1 MKEMWNEMPNAFAGF
16 TWNLNGYSHKT
27 SFSNADSL
35 TMNEALN
42 AFRLSPEPP
51 VNDHNACV
59 REAIQQRNLDW
70 FSFFLHH
77 YEPRLNGIVRR
88 FFQQNG
94 IAGNDPERFLDYKLN
109 CAQALL
115 LCLSKYD
122 PDKDSD
128 FLKFAHHHL
137 RDALLFSRAMEEAG
151 SFTSI
156 AEYRRVRRIGAI
168 YNQTHQNQAEAVAK
182 FLETAEY
189 KGSTS
194 AEDLLTIAHRNR
206 SIVPL
211 FRTEQDED
219 GEETGEDVTR
229 DDRWDYVEILWNG
242 IRAEKIQEA
251 FSKLNYREQ
260 TILERRLAIC
270 MTCGRVG
277 SWKHRPTFEDLAIMF
292 EGSTANGAERAY
304 KKAIEHLTEALV
316 ANGTIHAIRL
326 KQKSKTKH
334 KRKITSAVYEYQAD
348 CEGEW
353 GEFKFNFETNEAEVI
368 RLAELDTTKTNRF
381 AKKAIAYLQQCENPP
396 KEMLLPFEDESES
409 LQSPHRS
416 LYTFR
421 SPP

>member
-1 MKEMWNEMPNAFAGF
+1 MKEMWSEMPKALDGF
-16 TWNLNGYSHKT
+16 TWNLNGYSRKVPFA
-27 SFSNADSL
+27 SAEAL
-35 TMNEALN
+35 TMREALN
-42 AFRLSPEPP
+42 AFQLSPEPA
-51 VNDHNACV
+51 VDDLNTCIRV
-59 REAIQQRNLDW
+59 AIQQRNLDW
-70 FSFFLHH
+70 FSFFLHR
-77 YEPRLNGIVRR
+77 YEPRLNGTVHR

-94 IAGNDPERFLDYKLN
+94 MVGNDPERFLDYKLN
-109 CAQALL
+109 CVQAFL

-128 FLKFAHHHL
+128 FTKFAQHHL
-137 RDALLFSRAMEEAG
+137 RDVLLFSRAMEEAG
-151 SFTSI
+151 SFTSLS
-156 AEYRRVRRIGAI
+156 EYRRVRKIGAI
-168 YNQTHQNQAEAVAK
+168 YNQTNQNQAKAIRK
-182 FLETAEY
+182 FLETTEY

-194 AEDLLTIAHRNR
+194 AEELLVIAHRNR

-219 GEETGEDVTR
+219 GEETGEDVTC
-229 DDRWDYVEILWNG
+229 DDRWDYAEILWNG

-260 TILERRLAIC
+260 TILEKRLAIC

-277 SWKHRPTFEDLAIMF
+277 SWNHRPTFEDLAVMF

-316 ANGTIHAIRL
+316 DNGTLHAIKL

-334 KRKITSAVYEYQAD
+334 KSKITSAVYEYQAD

-353 GEFKFNFETNEAEVI
+353 GEIKFNFETNEAEII

-381 AKKAIAYLQQCENPP
+381 AKKAIAYLQECETLP
-396 KEMLLPFEDESES
+396 KETLLPFEA
-409 LQSPHRS
+409 
-416 LYTFR
+416 
-421 SPP
+421 